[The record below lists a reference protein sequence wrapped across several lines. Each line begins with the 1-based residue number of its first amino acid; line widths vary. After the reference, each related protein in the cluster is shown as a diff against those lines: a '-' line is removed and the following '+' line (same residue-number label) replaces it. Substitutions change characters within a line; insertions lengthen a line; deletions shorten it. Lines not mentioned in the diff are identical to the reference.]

1 MSRRAAILI
10 FAGALVLIDAL
21 ARFLTGSSPSL
32 VDEQIQTPPAS
43 TPAPLDPEL
52 REEFAS
58 LLYEAAKDARVL
70 VELGETK
77 DRNLFRI
84 RSSQSAMQRSLDDTD
99 AWLERHARDQM
110 DAKAVAAYR
119 DGASLVRTAMV
130 EAQAGFL
137 RLDFDRVA
145 RATVSMREGEDR
157 LRDALA
163 HLQR

>member
-21 ARFLTGSSPSL
+21 ARLLTGSSPSL
-32 VDEQIQTPPAS
+32 VDERTPSPLAS
-43 TPAPLDPEL
+43 TPAPLGPEL

-58 LLYEAAKDARVL
+58 LLGEAADDARVL
-70 VELGETK
+70 VELGESK

-84 RSSQSAMQRSLDDTD
+84 RASQTAMQRSLDATEE
-99 AWLERHARDQM
+99 WLKRHPSDQI
-110 DAKAVAAYR
+110 DPEAVVSYR
-119 DGASLVRTAMV
+119 EGASLVRTAMD

-145 RATVSMREGEDR
+145 RATVSMREGESR
-157 LRDALA
+157 LRHALA
-163 HLQR
+163 HFQ